1 MDSGERGDCRR
12 SHIDGVERSRRRWVG
27 RVAFCRK
34 MGRGSPSWG
43 RCAAICWCAL
53 RKAGRVTASC
63 VSAKKHITLSRPGCR
78 YIQRGIFSPREIPG
92 GEGAPDRLGPSRGDW
107 PQVATVWRTV

>member
-1 MDSGERGDCRR
+1 MGSGIAFVGPVR
-12 SHIDGVERSRRRWVG
+12 SHLLCVSRKR
-27 RVAFCRK
+27 
-34 MGRGSPSWG
+34 
-43 RCAAICWCAL
+43 
-53 RKAGRVTASC
+53 GRVTASC

-78 YIQRGIFSPREIPG
+78 YIQRGIFSPREVPG